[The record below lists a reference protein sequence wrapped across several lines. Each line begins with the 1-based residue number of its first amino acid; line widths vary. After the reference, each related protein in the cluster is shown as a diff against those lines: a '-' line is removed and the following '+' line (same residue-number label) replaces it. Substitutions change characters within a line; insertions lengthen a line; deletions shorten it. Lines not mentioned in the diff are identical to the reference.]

1 MSFKSPAV
9 NAVGIIE
16 NTMQVRMLLV
26 DMTSH
31 EILILAFEKMLTY
44 LLTDLQCSLRENLPG
59 LETDNEVLCKDGAF
73 ARSEFPDLLKVMV
86 CLFGIGA
93 APVRDDQPAVICL
106 FRIGDIF
113 QRCKLIN

>member
-1 MSFKSPAV
+1 MRFKSSAV

-31 EILILAFEKMLTY
+31 EILIFAFKKLLTY
-44 LLTDLQCSLRENLPG
+44 LLPDLQCSLRENLPR
-59 LETDNEVLCKDGAF
+59 LETDNEVLCEDGAF
-73 ARSEFPDLLKVMV
+73 PRSAFPDFLKVTV
-86 CLFGIGA
+86 CLFGIRA
-93 APVRDDQPAVICL
+93 ATVCDDKPAVICL